1 MRTPPVNAHAREFE
15 LAPVTLPSYTVPVE
29 EPRVPAAVYE
39 ARVAAALERASAAGL
54 DALLV
59 YGDRE
64 HFANIAYL
72 TGFDPRW
79 EEMLLILVPG
89 RTPVLLA
96 GNESMAYA
104 DAVQIEVEVVRFAK
118 FSLVGQPDPEQL
130 SLADAFGIAGFS
142 AGATPRLGTVG
153 WKFWETPGYEQWIE
167 LPAFIVDELRTAG
180 FTLSNANALFTGYTA
195 AGPGLRLVNEVDQ
208 IAAFEFAACH
218 SSESLR
224 RMITAVTP
232 GQTELEASRLY
243 AATLLP
249 FSYHPTLL
257 SGERAG
263 YGVAS
268 PSGRMLAVGD
278 PMSAGFGHWGS
289 NSARGGFLVESAS
302 QLPAGAEDYV
312 TALVAPYFAA
322 AVAWYETIRV
332 GVTAGELY
340 AAVHAVLDDPFY
352 GVYLNPGHHIHLD
365 EWPSSPV
372 APGSPVEFVSGMAL
386 QLDIIPATGT
396 VYGSSN
402 VEDGIVLADAELRA
416 SLAEA
421 YPEAW
426 ERILARRAFLASLG
440 IALDESVLPMSNIA
454 GWLPPYWLA
463 PHLAMRRVA

>member
-1 MRTPPVNAHAREFE
+1 MSIAPANTHAAAFE
-15 LAPVTLPSYTVPVE
+15 LADVELPLYELPIEQPV
-29 EPRVPAAVYE
+29 VPAATYE
-39 ARVAAALERASAAGL
+39 ARVSAALAAATAAGL
-54 DALLV
+54 DALVV

-79 EEMLLILVPG
+79 EEMLLLLVPG

-104 DAVQIEVEVVRFAK
+104 ASIAIEAEVLRFAK

-130 SLADAFGIAGFS
+130 SLADAFRLAGFS
-142 AGATPRLGTVG
+142 ADTTLRVGTVG
-153 WKFWETPGYEQWIE
+153 WKFWDAPGYENWIE
-167 LPAFIVDELRTAG
+167 LPSFIVDELRSAG
-180 FTLSNANALFTGYTA
+180 FELSNANTLFTGHGT
-195 AGPGLRLVNEVDQ
+195 GLRLINDVDQ
-208 IAAFEFAACH
+208 IAAFEFAGCH

-224 RMITAVTP
+224 RMIAGVTA
-232 GQTELEASRLY
+232 GMTELQASVLY
-243 AATLLP
+243 GATLLP

-268 PSGRMLAVGD
+268 PSGRVLEIGD
-278 PMSAGFGHWGS
+278 AMSAGFGHWGS
-289 NSARGGFLVESAS
+289 NSARGGFLVSSPDE
-302 QLPAGAEDYV
+302 LPPGAHDYV

-322 AVAWYETIRV
+322 AVAWYESMRI
-332 GVTAGELY
+332 GVTAGEIY
-340 AAVHAVLDDPFY
+340 DVVHDVLDDPFY

-372 APGSPVEFVSGMAL
+372 AAGSPVVFGSGMAL

-402 VEDGIVLADAELRA
+402 IEDGIVLADAELRSA
-416 SLAEA
+416 LAER
-421 YPEAW
+421 YPDAW
-426 ERILARRAFLASLG
+426 ARIQQRRDFMASVG
-440 IALDESVLPMSNIA
+440 ITLDESVLPMSNIA
-454 GWLPPYWLA
+454 GWLPPFWLA
-463 PHLAMRRVA
+463 PHLAMRRA